1 MYRFF
6 TRLNLLLLA
15 MTMACAVG
23 VILSQHKARH
33 LFTQLKN
40 EERLAREMN
49 TEWGQ
54 LQLEQSTWAMHSRIE
69 KMATELNMRIP
80 DVERTHVVTIHYSEQ
95 NTDPAQH

>member
-15 MTMACAVG
+15 ITIACAVG

-33 LFTQLKN
+33 LFTLLKN
-40 EERLAREMN
+40 EEMLARQMN

-69 KMATELNMRIP
+69 KMGTELNMRIP
-80 DVERTHVVTIHYSEQ
+80 DVERTNVVTIRYQQQSQ
-95 NTDPAQH
+95 PQ